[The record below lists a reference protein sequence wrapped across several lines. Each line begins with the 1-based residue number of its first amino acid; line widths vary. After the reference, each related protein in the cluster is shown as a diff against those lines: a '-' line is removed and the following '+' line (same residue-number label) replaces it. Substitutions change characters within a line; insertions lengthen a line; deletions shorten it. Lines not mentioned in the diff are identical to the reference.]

1 MTKVFKFGGTSIKDT
16 QSIKKITQI
25 LKDYTEENLIVVF
38 SAMGKVTNMLEEVVE
53 EYVLKSKN
61 AEQKLQK
68 VKDFHADILA
78 DLFRYEHSI
87 YNEVNNL
94 FVEIEWVLEEE
105 YNNEYSYNYDQIVSE
120 IKSTCEY
127 NKIMKHSSS
136 KNGSVNFTTY
146 KCPGAKYK
154 GYLGFAQ
161 IDGNGVVQLFP
172 K

>member
-1 MTKVFKFGGTSIKDT
+1 MKIIGM
-16 QSIKKITQI
+16 KKILAI
-25 LKDYTEENLIVVF
+25 LIFLPSFLMAQDKLTFSDIIKIKNQDIFLKTVIEKGYSEGNSTSEKIYYGKGLSKDKMEATDWAEFTTLNGEFYFEQSNL
-38 SAMGKVTNMLEEVVE
+38 
-53 EYVLKSKN
+53 
-61 AEQKLQK
+61 
-68 VKDFHADILA
+68 
-78 DLFRYEHSI
+78 
-87 YNEVNNL
+87 
-94 FVEIEWVLEEE
+94 
-105 YNNEYSYNYDQIVSE
+105 EYSRKRSKGKLCYYDQIVSE

-161 IDGNGVVQLFP
+161 VDGNGVIQLFP

>member
-1 MTKVFKFGGTSIKDT
+1 MKKLIIATSI
-16 QSIKKITQI
+16 
-25 LKDYTEENLIVVF
+25 LFAF
-38 SAMGKVTNMLEEVVE
+38 SATFAQEGKP
-53 EYVLKSKN
+53 SKKTPMSSK
-61 AEQKLQK
+61 APTSVGEFYFEQ
-68 VKDFHADILA
+68 
-78 DLFRYEHSI
+78 S
-87 YNEVNNL
+87 NL
-94 FVEIEWVLEEE
+94 
-105 YNNEYSYNYDQIVSE
+105 EYSRKRAKGKLCYYDQIVSE

-161 IDGNGVVQLFP
+161 IDGNGVIQLFP